1 MKILINQVWDLT
13 ALMQPSAQL
22 TRSAL
27 EDYSDP
33 ITWLRENDFEISQ
46 RFCHQ
51 DPNSNRIEIE
61 CSADIPPETATY
73 MLMRWPHLQVP
84 VDNNTQYVRCTRVA
98 VEVAPT
104 VSYTDAEGTTITEA
118 TAIPS

>member
-22 TRSAL
+22 IRSAL

-33 ITWLRENDFEISQ
+33 ITWLRENDFEISRP

-51 DPNSNRIEIE
+51 DPNGNRIEIE
-61 CSADIPPETATY
+61 WSVDIPPETATY
-73 MLMRWPHLQVP
+73 MLMRWPHLQAL
-84 VDNNTQYVRCTRVA
+84 VD
-98 VEVAPT
+98 
-104 VSYTDAEGTTITEA
+104 
-118 TAIPS
+118 